1 MLKHP
6 LSPLLKM
13 FIHSKLKRTGFF
25 LFIEKL
31 KDKILKSEFNR
42 NVLTLA
48 SGTTISQAIPVLVSP
63 ILTRLYKP
71 EDFGILALF
80 ISITSII
87 SVVSM
92 GRYELAIMLPEKHED
107 AINVAALAF
116 IINFLV
122 SIVSFVII
130 IILHKPIIKIL
141 NADKLSFWI
150 YFVPLTIFFIG
161 MFNILNYTNNRLK
174 LYKDISY
181 ANVYKALAG
190 AIFQVGLGFFKI
202 GASGLI
208 TGQIFSQIIA
218 NTKLSKNIYK
228 MGILKE
234 IKNEKIKDLAVKYQN
249 FPKYSMWAGLMN
261 TSAFQIINIL
271 IASFYGSAALGY
283 YLLAQRVLGM
293 PTALLGSAISRVFFQ
308 QASEERQKT
317 GNAIKTFK
325 STLRKFLI
333 ISIPTFVILFLVVED
348 LFAIVF
354 GEKWRIAGYYTMLLI
369 PLFFTR
375 FIVYTF
381 TLIPIIFEK
390 NNIDLIFQSG
400 IISLSVIIIII
411 NQNNKFE
418 NFILIYSIILSIYY
432 LSFLLFNYLFF
443 LKKEKIK

>member
-1 MLKHP
+1 MNFINVKTSIVTAFKNVYPLKT
-6 LSPLLKM
+6 KKNR
-13 FIHSKLKRTGFF
+13 IF

-190 AIFQVGLGFFKI
+190 AIFQVGLGF
-202 GASGLI
+202 L
-208 TGQIFSQIIA
+208 
-218 NTKLSKNIYK
+218 KL
-228 MGILKE
+228 
-234 IKNEKIKDLAVKYQN
+234 V
-249 FPKYSMWAGLMN
+249 
-261 TSAFQIINIL
+261 
-271 IASFYGSAALGY
+271 
-283 YLLAQRVLGM
+283 LL
-293 PTALLGSAISRVFFQ
+293 
-308 QASEERQKT
+308 
-317 GNAIKTFK
+317 
-325 STLRKFLI
+325 
-333 ISIPTFVILFLVVED
+333 D
-348 LFAIVF
+348 
-354 GEKWRIAGYYTMLLI
+354 
-369 PLFFTR
+369 
-375 FIVYTF
+375 
-381 TLIPIIFEK
+381 
-390 NNIDLIFQSG
+390 
-400 IISLSVIIIII
+400 
-411 NQNNKFE
+411 
-418 NFILIYSIILSIYY
+418 
-432 LSFLLFNYLFF
+432 
-443 LKKEKIK
+443 